1 MVKEFILGMVE
12 HFSFSFGKSIY
23 YVQKFGSSFLNVR
36 YLSVIDK
43 KKQVINSK

>member
-12 HFSFSFGKSIY
+12 NFSFSFVKSIC

-36 YLSVIDK
+36 FLSVIGQKSD
-43 KKQVINSK
+43 ND